1 MNTYLTANEI
11 EAIKAIKAQYIN
23 ESDLSELRAYL
34 KKNGKDIST
43 SNRMNTKTVWN
54 IILDSFS
61 DSVVNHPAHRTYKE
75 NNPNVGYG
83 SAKDEKA
90 YVVQNYLFELN
101 PKLDKIYDIAY
112 SLNFDDAIKFISQKV
127 DQIKGFDIVSF
138 LLNPSYDFKP
148 YSIESIDSNLIDNT
162 IAIDKAVQTFFDSL
176 TKNLNTDQRAIV
188 SKNLLQT
195 IAFFVENS
203 TPAIKKT
210 DEAFKPLV
218 EYINTQSI

>member
-23 ESDLSELRAYL
+23 ESNLSELTSFL

-54 IILDSFS
+54 IILDSFT
-61 DSVVNHPAHRTYKE
+61 DSVINHPAHRKYKE
-75 NNPNVGYG
+75 ENPNVGF
-83 SAKDEKA
+83 SPEKN
-90 YVVQNYLFELN
+90 YVVENYLSELN
-101 PKLDKIYDIAY
+101 PKLDKIYDMAY
-112 SLNFDDAIKFISQKV
+112 SLNFDDAIKFISQKTESI
-127 DQIKGFDIVSF
+127 QGFDIVSF